1 MLKPEYM
8 GNTMKGQDLQKRYW
22 VFIIMTYYPYGG
34 LADIEFTTNCREAA
48 IEFANEKITEYAD
61 HVLLSPLPRL
71 GEVAAEPRERVD
83 GGHVDSP

>member
-61 HVLLSPLPRL
+61 HVQVLDTSSNTY
-71 GEVAAEPRERVD
+71 EIIEDEQTC
-83 GGHVDSP
+83 